1 MKFYIKHE
9 SRGRIRIHLAQKR
22 MSSVQAETLLYY
34 LQNQNQ
40 VSFAKVYD
48 RTGDAVICYEGERAA
63 VIRMI
68 QLFHYEEVELPTG
81 LLESSGRALNNEY
94 QEKLISKVIYHFGR
108 KWLLPAP
115 IRAIYTTVVSVKYIW
130 KGIQTLAQ
138 GKIEVPVLDAT
149 AIGVSMLRGDYG
161 TAGSV
166 MFLLGVGELLEEW
179 THKKSVGDLARSMSL
194 NVGKVWLKKDGQEI
208 LVPSEKIVAG
218 DEIVVHM
225 GNLIPFDGEVSN
237 GEGMVNQASLTG
249 ESVPVRRTLGSV
261 VYAGTVL
268 EEGELTILV
277 KQTGGSSR
285 YEKITAMIEESE
297 KLKSGLESKA
307 EHLADRLVPYSL
319 GGTALTYLLTRNA
332 TKALSIL
339 MVDFSCALKLAM
351 PISVLSA
358 IREANQHKITVKGGK
373 FLEAVAEADTI
384 VFDKTGTLTKA
395 QPTVAEVV
403 SFSETK
409 SPDEL
414 LRIAACLEE
423 HFPHS
428 MAKAVVDAAKE
439 KHLDHEEMHSKVE
452 YIVAHGISTTINGE
466 KAIIGSYH
474 FVFED
479 ENSIIPEGMEEK
491 FRHLPEEYSHLYLA
505 LEGVLAAVICI
516 EDPLRPEAAEIIRQ
530 LKKAGLKKIVMMTG
544 DSERTAKAI
553 AKKVGVDEYYAEVL
567 PEDKANFVEK
577 EKVEGRKVIMIGDG
591 INDSPALSAADV
603 GIAISEGAE
612 IAREIADIT
621 VAADDL
627 AEILV
632 LRMLSNRLMKRIHK
646 NYRFIVTFNAG
657 LILLG
662 VGGILQPTTSAL
674 LHNTSTLYIGLK
686 SMGNLLDELV

>member
-439 KHLDHEEMHSKVE
+439 KYLDHEEMHSKVE
-452 YIVAHGISTTINGE
+452 YIVAHGISTTINGK

-553 AKKVGVDEYYAEVL
+553 AKKVGVDEYYAEAHTVQQPSFLFVL
-567 PEDKANFVEK
+567 KRRALIPGPSA
-577 EKVEGRKVIMIGDG
+577 GRTL
-591 INDSPALSAADV
+591 PAVPVPGRGS
-603 GIAISEGAE
+603 
-612 IAREIADIT
+612 
-621 VAADDL
+621 
-627 AEILV
+627 
-632 LRMLSNRLMKRIHK
+632 
-646 NYRFIVTFNAG
+646 
-657 LILLG
+657 
-662 VGGILQPTTSAL
+662 
-674 LHNTSTLYIGLK
+674 
-686 SMGNLLDELV
+686 